1 MRIASRAHFDAI
13 KTNVS
18 EHANVDTGVVS
29 DETAFSGEGACSV
42 EKEAARGTVVPYAL
56 TTPLSLPTN
65 NLEEQQSNADE
76 GDDPSS
82 AHVARQR
89 LDLKSQTCI
98 LASPPDA

>member
-18 EHANVDTGVVS
+18 EHANVDTGVVNE
-29 DETAFSGEGACSV
+29 ETAFSGVGACSV
-42 EKEAARGTVVPYAL
+42 EKEAARGTVVPYAF

-65 NLEEQQSNADE
+65 NLEPQHNIEDVGE
-76 GDDPSS
+76 LPSS
-82 AHVARQR
+82 DHVARQR
-89 LDLKSQTCI
+89 LLRKSRTCI

>member
-18 EHANVDTGVVS
+18 EHANVDTGVVKE
-29 DETAFSGEGACSV
+29 DTAFSGVGACSV
-42 EKEAARGTVVPYAL
+42 EKEAARGTVVLYAL
-56 TTPLSLPTN
+56 TTPLSDPTN

-89 LDLKSQTCI
+89 LLRKSQTCI
-98 LASPPDA
+98 LASPPEA

>member
-1 MRIASRAHFDAI
+1 MRIASRAHFDAS

-42 EKEAARGTVVPYAL
+42 EKEAARGTVVLYAF
-56 TTPLSLPTN
+56 TTPLSDPTN
-65 NLEEQQSNADE
+65 SLEPQHNIEDVGE
-76 GDDPSS
+76 LPSS
-82 AHVARQR
+82 DHVARQR
-89 LDLKSQTCI
+89 LLLKSQTCI